1 MKYYI
6 QHIIFGISA
15 LLMAFSMESCDT
27 DHEPVKVKTPGISNQ
42 NPELYARYLSALRTY
57 KSGKHKIVFGWFDN
71 SEKIP
76 ASQGQNIIAVP
87 DSLDYLVLTLP
98 ENLNDRELS
107 EMKEIK
113 EKKGIHTLFEI
124 NFIRIKEDYDAKKE
138 AFEDNPDNAGKIF
151 NLDFRTY
158 LVDKVQ
164 KRLKLCSTF
173 NYDGVVMTFYAK
185 TKLYMTEKEKTA
197 QRTLENIFLGIAKD
211 WKQRHPDKVLAL
223 AGKPQN
229 VDDKSVFD
237 LCEYIIIPCQ
247 ASTSAS
253 DIVYSINKA
262 VVEGVPNN
270 KIIPLVSMYSKDKT
284 DTKTG
289 YWGKSLSVLGTAKL
303 AAQQHTD
310 YQIIGLAIDNANNDY
325 YHVRF
330 VYPTIR
336 EAISIMNPIVKI

>member
-1 MKYYI
+1 MKYFI
-6 QHIIFGISA
+6 QHIIVGISA

-27 DHEPVKVKTPGISNQ
+27 DLEPVKVKTPGISNQ

-87 DSLDYLVLTLP
+87 DSLDYLVLTIP

-124 NFIRIKEDYDAKKE
+124 NFTRIKENYDAEKE

-158 LVDKVQ
+158 LVNKVQ

-173 NYDGVVMTFYAK
+173 KWLKF
-185 TKLYMTEKEKTA
+185 
-197 QRTLENIFLGIAKD
+197 I
-211 WKQRHPDKVLAL
+211 
-223 AGKPQN
+223 
-229 VDDKSVFD
+229 
-237 LCEYIIIPCQ
+237 
-247 ASTSAS
+247 
-253 DIVYSINKA
+253 
-262 VVEGVPNN
+262 
-270 KIIPLVSMYSKDKT
+270 
-284 DTKTG
+284 
-289 YWGKSLSVLGTAKL
+289 
-303 AAQQHTD
+303 
-310 YQIIGLAIDNANNDY
+310 
-325 YHVRF
+325 
-330 VYPTIR
+330 
-336 EAISIMNPIVKI
+336 

>member
-1 MKYYI
+1 
-6 QHIIFGISA
+6 
-15 LLMAFSMESCDT
+15 
-27 DHEPVKVKTPGISNQ
+27 
-42 NPELYARYLSALRTY
+42 
-57 KSGKHKIVFGWFDN
+57 
-71 SEKIP
+71 
-76 ASQGQNIIAVP
+76 
-87 DSLDYLVLTLP
+87 
-98 ENLNDRELS
+98 
-107 EMKEIK
+107 
-113 EKKGIHTLFEI
+113 
-124 NFIRIKEDYDAKKE
+124 
-138 AFEDNPDNAGKIF
+138 
-151 NLDFRTY
+151 
-158 LVDKVQ
+158 
-164 KRLKLCSTF
+164 
-173 NYDGVVMTFYAK
+173 MTFYVK

-211 WKQRHPDKVLAL
+211 WKQRHPEKVLAL

-237 LCEYIIIPCQ
+237 QCEYIIIPCQ